1 MAKLTNEQKKERLL
15 RELNRIESEEKKI
28 KQIKQQK
35 ILKTASEEIFK
46 YEIEGIDNIT
56 KIIGLLKF
64 FEYKNDKFRNSVIE
78 YGKAEIEGRKK
89 QKIKRLKLEN
99 REPYND

>member
-35 ILKTASEEIFK
+35 AIKGISGEILK
-46 YEIEGIDNIT
+46 YEIEGYDDIV
-56 KIIGLLKF
+56 KIVGLLKY
-64 FEYKNDKFRNSVIE
+64 FEYKNDKFRSGVMA
-78 YGKAEIEGRKK
+78 YGREELEARKK
-89 QKIKRLKLEN
+89 QKIKRLKVE